1 MDDPGPC
8 MVSAGPELCVLLD
21 FLIVWGLQ
29 PAKPLGCAPHPH
41 TLSAEADAVL
51 PVPRVRL
58 PRVLMGR
65 GAACWFVLAAG
76 LTQGFLPMAGS

>member
-1 MDDPGPC
+1 
-8 MVSAGPELCVLLD
+8 MVLAGPELCMVMA

-29 PAKPLGCAPHPH
+29 PAEPLGGAPHPCA
-41 TLSAEADAVL
+41 LSAEADTVL

-65 GAACWFVLAAG
+65 GAACWLVPAAG